1 VDRIEK
7 SALEEVVVTN
17 SIQLQGDLQNC
28 RKIRVLSV
36 GNLLAQAVQ
45 SIHEETSVSG
55 LFI

>member
-1 VDRIEK
+1 VDRIEN

-17 SIQLQGDLQNC
+17 SIQLQGDLQKC
-28 RKIRVLSV
+28 KKIRVLSV